1 MFCLQD
7 TGNEDYIAKLGNHVD
22 GGDGRHPPASP
33 ETGENAL
40 ARDLTGG
47 NAVDE
52 ELGEL
57 RGQDIGGQ
65 VGQAQHVNQVDHE
78 DTGTHNVNDLGFL
91 VSEWREVLCSARR
104 APLAPNLALV
114 KAVLGFAFICLS
126 PP

>member
-7 TGNEDYIAKLGNHVD
+7 TTNQDYIDKLGNRLD

-40 ARDLTGG
+40 ARDLAGG

-57 RGQDIGGQ
+57 SGQDVGDQ

-78 DTGTHNVNDLGFL
+78 DLSAHNGNDLGFL
-91 VSEWREVLCSARR
+91 VSEWRGMFCSARK
-104 APLAPNLALV
+104 APLAPKLALV